1 MSNSPEQLLH
11 RIIDAASDAV
21 VFTDRGG
28 VIQYWSPGAAATFG
42 YTADEAIGASLD
54 IIIPERLRD
63 RHWKGWDHVMETGV
77 TRYGR
82 EVLAVPAVR
91 KDGSSLSI
99 EFTIQLLRDET
110 GAIAGASAIIRD
122 VTTRWQRERDL
133 RARVKELEAKLAAGV
148 AGAGR

>member
-1 MSNSPEQLLH
+1 MSNSPEELLH
-11 RIIDAASDAV
+11 RIVDAASDAV

-28 VIQYWSPGAAATFG
+28 VIRYWSPGAAATFG
-42 YTADEAIGASLD
+42 FAADEAIGASLD

-99 EFTIQLLRDET
+99 EFTIQLLRDES

-122 VTTRWQRERDL
+122 VTARWQRERDL

>member
-1 MSNSPEQLLH
+1 MSYSPEELLR
-11 RIIDAASDAV
+11 RIVDSASDAV

-28 VIQYWSPGAAATFG
+28 VIRYWSPGAAATFG
-42 YTADEAIGASLD
+42 FTADEAMGASLD

-77 TRYGR
+77 TRYGT

-122 VTTRWQRERDL
+122 VTARWQRERDL